1 MKRVGMRRTFF
12 FLIALSFSVCI
23 SLFFFS
29 SVQAQTSTEPSA
41 NQARS
46 NDRTDATPVATTES
60 PRQTIASFLVLRDAI
75 EEAANDYVETRQKS
89 DFTRI
94 LAILSDLKDMV
105 DTSGVP
111 EGKKD
116 QISTRTVL
124 ALLDIFGRI
133 PIPDLGLAPDTSEL
147 SLENKTT
154 YTIPGTPLRLLR
166 INDGPHYGEY
176 LFSPQTIVVAPRFL
190 MGKEHLPLRTTTPFT
205 SWSSDVTRLTGPW
218 IPKSFVEVLPDRL
231 NQQVLG
237 SPAWKSVAVLLVLSA
252 IVYFI
257 VMNKRHLLGLEK
269 AGQKTLLFVRL
280 VHALLLVGLLWFSNK
295 LIHEQILVAG
305 ALSDGVRVVMTVLS
319 YSALSWSLWLTIVL
333 LFEALAAHYNK
344 EERSVDRNMMRLVA
358 RIIGTIGAIWL
369 MAYGLQ
375 RLGIPTLSLL
385 AGLGVGG
392 IAAALA
398 IRPTLE
404 NLIGGFVLFL
414 DKPIRVGDY
423 CTFGSFEGVVERIG
437 VRSTQVRAMD
447 RTLITIPNSQFAN
460 MELVNW
466 AMCDQMM
473 IQATIG
479 IRYETDSDQ
488 FRFVL
493 AEIRK
498 AMYAHP
504 RIENDTVRV
513 RFDGFGDSSLNIQL
527 RVYAKTREWNDFYA
541 IREDVMFRIKQVV
554 EASGSSFAFPSQTLY
569 MSQDDGLDTDKSAE
583 AIRTVAQW
591 RRKHEFPFPSFSAA
605 AREKIDDRLDYPPK
619 GSPDYKSDGTEVVEP
634 EEKLSLAPE
643 PLAAPETPETEEEKD
658 DTGSKPAT

>member
-1 MKRVGMRRTFF
+1 MERAGMRRINF
-12 FLIALSFSVCI
+12 FLIALSFSVCV
-23 SLFFFS
+23 SLFFLAS
-29 SVQAQTSTEPSA
+29 AQAQTSTETSA
-41 NQARS
+41 NQVSS
-46 NDRTDATPVATTES
+46 NDRTGATLVATTES
-60 PRQTIASFLVLRDAI
+60 PRQTIASFLALRDAI
-75 EEAANDYVETRQKS
+75 EEAVSYYVKTRRKA
-89 DFTRI
+89 DFARI
-94 LAILSDLKDMV
+94 LVILNDLEEMV
-105 DTSGVP
+105 DTSDVP
-111 EGKKD
+111 EGKTD
-116 QISTRTVL
+116 QVSARTVL

-133 PIPDLGLAPDTSEL
+133 PKPDLDLAPDTSEL
-147 SLENKTT
+147 ASENNDSF
-154 YTIPGTPLRLLR
+154 TIPGTPLRLLR
-166 INDGPHYGEY
+166 IDDGLHYGEY

-190 MGKEHLPLRTTTPFT
+190 KGIDNLPLKTTTPFT
-205 SWSSDVTRLTGPW
+205 SWSRDATRLTGPW
-218 IPKSFVEVLPDRL
+218 IPKSFAEALPDRL
-231 NQQVLG
+231 NQQLFG

-257 VMNKRHLLGLEK
+257 VMNKRRLLGLEK
-269 AGQKTLLFVRL
+269 AGQITLLFVRL
-280 VHALLLVGLLWFSNK
+280 VHALLLIGLLWFFNN
-295 LIHEQILVAG
+295 LLHGQILVAG
-305 ALSDGVRVVMTVLS
+305 ALSDGVRLVMTVLFYGS
-319 YSALSWSLWLTIVL
+319 LSWSLWLTIVL
-333 LFEALAAHYNK
+333 LFEALAAHYSK

-358 RIIGTIGAIWL
+358 RIIGSIGAIWL

-437 VRSTQVRAMD
+437 VRSTQVRALD
-447 RTLITIPNSQFAN
+447 RTLITIPNSQFAD

-473 IQATIG
+473 IQTTIG

-493 AEIRK
+493 AEIRR

-504 RIENDTVRV
+504 RIDNDTVRV
-513 RFDGFGDSSLNIQL
+513 RFDGFGDSSLNIQI

-541 IREDVMFRIKQVV
+541 IREDIMFRIKQIV
-554 EASGSSFAFPSQTLY
+554 EASGSSFAFPSHTLY
-569 MSQDDGLDTDKSAE
+569 MSQDDGLDADKSAE

-591 RRKHEFPFPSFSAA
+591 RRQRELPFPGFSAA

-619 GSPDYKSDGTEVVEP
+619 GSPDYASDEVEVTEP
-634 EEKLSLAPE
+634 EETLSIA
-643 PLAAPETPETEEEKD
+643 TEADLTARNLRTAQDK
-658 DTGSKPAT
+658 